1 MRRLVRPEK
10 AIVDPITDWLK
21 LIKPGYEVRFAGAF
35 HELGINVVDDLK
47 VTNAATEKEL
57 QLRLKAAGAKPVQ
70 LKAIKKA
77 MLSSRREVK
86 LQGTQSVELGV
97 KPTPRTVEPND
108 SSQRTSATKPL
119 STKQKLMGI
128 VVCVLAGCMLSLL
141 GLWQAMGS
149 PGSPLRSFVLLSSSG
164 TVLSILS
171 TLFIASP
178 KKQLQRLDAK
188 RCTALGIDLLC
199 ILLLPLVMSRITLQR
214 FVLLVVYAIQTAAA
228 SYYVQS
234 YFKSVLLC
242 SKLL

>member
-86 LQGTQSVELGV
+86 LQGV
-97 KPTPRTVEPND
+97 KPTPRSVEPND

-149 PGSPLRSFVLLSSSG
+149 PRRSFVLLSSSG

-178 KKQLQRLDAK
+178 KKQLQRIDAK

>member
-108 SSQRTSATKPL
+108 LSQRTSATKPL

-149 PGSPLRSFVLLSSSG
+149 PRRSFVLLSSSG

-234 YFKSVLLC
+234 YFKSVLVAIRHG
-242 SKLL
+242 

>member
-86 LQGTQSVELGV
+86 LQGV
-97 KPTPRTVEPND
+97 KPTPRSVEPND
-108 SSQRTSATKPL
+108 LSQRTSTTKPL
-119 STKQKLMGI
+119 SMKQKLMGI
-128 VVCVLAGCMLSLL
+128 AVCVLAGCMLSLL

-149 PGSPLRSFVLLSSSG
+149 PRRSFVLLSSSG

-178 KKQLQRLDAK
+178 KKQLQRIDAK